1 MSVQM
6 IDCVRE
12 GEEEALRYLEGI
24 WQKRLATFIQ
34 NDGNI
39 NVRDE
44 EKPTRHGEL
53 GKKNVWGLTLVNS
66 QPSIFWVEFL

>member
-24 WQKRLATFIQ
+24 WQNRLATFIQ
-34 NDGNI
+34 NDGDI

-44 EKPTRHGEL
+44 LRRNPQG
-53 GKKNVWGLTLVNS
+53 LVNLERRM
-66 QPSIFWVEFL
+66 FWVLHL